1 MNTENSA
8 ARGDDALVDPTLSRL
23 EDLDRTV
30 AIPDEDIRGRMVKGK
45 GWS

>member
-30 AIPDEDIRGRMVKGK
+30 AIPDEDIRGRMVKDK